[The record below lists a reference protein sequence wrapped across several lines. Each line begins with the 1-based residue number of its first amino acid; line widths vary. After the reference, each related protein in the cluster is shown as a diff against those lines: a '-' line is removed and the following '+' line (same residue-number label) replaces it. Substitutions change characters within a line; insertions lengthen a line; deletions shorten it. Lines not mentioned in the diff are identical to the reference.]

1 MGCTHPSLRCGS
13 QTVRGMRR
21 HKPRAGGFGSSLAMA
36 FSMIDAPDHF
46 AIRIGPAVG
55 FGIAFLAMT
64 PS

>member
-1 MGCTHPSLRCGS
+1 
-13 QTVRGMRR
+13 
-21 HKPRAGGFGSSLAMA
+21 MA